1 MKNKSRYLILLIT
14 VVLLLIGTSVVV
26 GAEESLNGV
35 GEEMIEDESFFGA
48 VYDKISEYASEIL
61 CAMTFIG
68 SLILAFAYKKGL
80 LPLVKGSL
88 LSLGNAVSKIKDNA
102 KENVECTSLIGEK
115 IETHLTEAGD
125 TLKSLAE
132 RIDALESALGENLGN
147 ENAARM
153 QAKEVRLVLDAQID
167 MLYAIFMSSAL
178 PQYQKDEVGERMA
191 KMKEAIRESATEE

>member
-1 MKNKSRYLILLIT
+1 MKNKTRYLILLIA

-115 IETHLTEAGD
+115 IEKHLTDAGD

-153 QAKEVRLVLDAQID
+153 QAKKVRLVLDAQID

>member
-115 IETHLTEAGD
+115 IEKHLTDAGD